1 MKNPRNRIKQ
11 LRNEHNPKLTQENLA
26 NEMGVTKLTISRW
39 ENEEVQIKPDKAQQL
54 AKYFDVSVAYLLGY
68 SEIKGSKIA
77 LIDNKTGMPAQFDNK
92 KIEIGR
98 NYLKENYTK
107 QRFDNFIS
115 EIKEFEANIDV
126 IDIDNK
132 THKAS
137 EYYDVQSLEY
147 LTEIHLNNIYLAIA
161 QGGELIANI
170 LMLYY
175 GIDQKDREVVD
186 KIMISLSQTSDN
198 PYYIT
203 DKEEFLEYL
212 NNKEN
217 SDSNKNQK

>member
-1 MKNPRNRIKQ
+1 MNNLKELRKNKN
-11 LRNEHNPKLTQENLA
+11 LTQK
-26 NEMGVTKLTISRW
+26 EMAMELQLPYRTYQRYESGES
-39 ENEEVQIKPDKAQQL
+39 QIKPDKAEKL
-54 AKYFDVSVAYLLGY
+54 ANYFGVSVAYLLGY
-68 SEIKGSKIA
+68 SEIKGAKIA

-107 QRFDNFIS
+107 ERFDNFIS